1 MSLLSGKSRRPAET
15 LGRVGQGHVLH
26 RRVPKAAFPFFRLS
40 SSKFRF
46 FDVSLIHKRFI
57 LCELL
62 YIGTG
67 SRVTARTPSGCGTA
81 MLPGAESSLSILPFA
96 YPQTRL
102 YPGPSFDSSVTT
114 LHRNGEPIS
123 LVMLRSLPARCC
135 TNQIAGAAEIK
146 LPA

>member
-26 RRVPKAAFPFFRLS
+26 RRVPKAAFPFFRFS

-96 YPQTRL
+96 YPQNKTLPRSFFRL
-102 YPGPSFDSSVTT
+102 VCHNASSQWRTDFSR
-114 LHRNGEPIS
+114 HA
-123 LVMLRSLPARCC
+123 SLPARCC